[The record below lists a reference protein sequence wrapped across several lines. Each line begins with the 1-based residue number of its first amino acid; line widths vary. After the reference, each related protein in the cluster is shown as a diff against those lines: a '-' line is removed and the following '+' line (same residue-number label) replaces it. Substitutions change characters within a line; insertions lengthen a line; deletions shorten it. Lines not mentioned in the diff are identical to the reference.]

1 MSSSPKWELNYSL
14 SPVEMEP
21 ENEVIKYL
29 INEQDMDDREYRQTV
44 VHESTTSQTSSRFAQ
59 LSEADLEQVLTD
71 STSKTPIIRLIVTVL
86 SINISFLGG

>member
-1 MSSSPKWELNYSL
+1 
-14 SPVEMEP
+14 MEP

-29 INEQDMDDREYRQTV
+29 INEQDMGDREYWQTE

-71 STSKTPIIRLIVTVL
+71 STC
-86 SINISFLGG
+86 